1 VYSVLVLDLSFF
13 LIAAPAVVFAGI
25 SKGGFGSGAA
35 FAAATILALIV
46 PPGLALGVMLPLLM
60 LMDVASLRPY
70 WGKWRWHEA
79 RLLILGGIPGV
90 ALGAMLFS
98 VVDDDVF
105 RVLIGVI
112 SVAFVIWRICISRG
126 WVTISG
132 GNAPDWQGGLAGF
145 AAGFTSFVSHA
156 GGPPAAVY
164 LLSRGVSK
172 TQYQACT
179 VIVFWVLNI
188 VKFVPYAFLGMFT
201 LETGVANLALAP
213 FALIGTWIG
222 VKAHHLVPERVFFAF
237 TYVVLMITGMKLIFD
252 GLT

>member
-1 VYSVLVLDLSFF
+1 VLILDFSFF
-13 LIAAPAVVFAGI
+13 AIAAPAVVFAGI

-35 FAAATILALIV
+35 FAASSILALIL

-90 ALGAMLFS
+90 ALGAALFS

-112 SVAFVIWRICISRG
+112 SVAFVIWRLCISRG
-126 WVTISG
+126 WITISA
-132 GNAPDWQGGLAGF
+132 GNVPDWQGGIAGF
-145 AAGFTSFVSHA
+145 GAGITSFVSHA

-164 LLSRGVSK
+164 LLSRGVTK
-172 TQYQACT
+172 TEYQACT
-179 VIVFWVLNI
+179 VIVFWVINI
-188 VKFVPYAFLGMFT
+188 VKFIPYAFLGMFT
-201 LETGVANLALAP
+201 LETGLANLALAP
-213 FALIGTWIG
+213 FALIGTWVG
-222 VKAHHLVPERVFFAF
+222 VKAHRLVLERVFFAF
-237 TYVVLMITGMKLIFD
+237 TYVILMITGIKLIFD